1 MPSSTTTIKY
11 NEGHTLNVMVPLIS
25 FNCLFDTEVG
35 LIKLINKNFNDPRV
49 FDTNTLDSLDSNL
62 KVTRFVFNSTSDNIL
77 LDILKD
83 KDIEV
88 AKEYYKQ
95 FMEQEYDNILI
106 NSVYTDLVGLLE
118 TMESQPDVKA
128 SIYCLNKTEVD
139 FIHKYLSP
147 DIQAV
152 TIEDIRERFDMYKQF
167 YFRSIVDDPYLN
179 TIYKGISKSFV
190 YILDYRRNFDNEG
203 KLKTNDIVDT
213 MEKNLVSFGAIN
225 AFTHNL
231 NNQGDNKT

>member
-25 FNCLFDTEVG
+25 FNCLFDIEVG

-49 FDTNTLDSLDSNL
+49 FDANTLDSLDSNI

-77 LDILKD
+77 LDILRD
-83 KDIEV
+83 KDIEI
-88 AKEYYKQ
+88 ANEYYRQ
-95 FMEQEYDNILI
+95 FIEQEYDNILI
-106 NSVYTDLVGLLE
+106 NSVYTDLIGLLD

-128 SIYCLNKTEVD
+128 SVFCINKQEVD

-152 TIEDIRERFDMYKQF
+152 TIEDMREHFDIYKQF
-167 YFRSIVDDPYLN
+167 YFRSIINDPYLN

-190 YILDYRRNFDNEG
+190 YLLDYRRNFDNEG
-203 KLKTNDIVDT
+203 KLKNTDIITT
-213 MEKNLVSFGAIN
+213 MEKNLVSFGVIN
-225 AFTHNL
+225 AFAHNL